1 MKNQEVAQILF
12 EIGEFL
18 ELQEVPFKPQA
29 YQQAAVSI
37 DNLEEDINNI
47 YNKEGIKGLKRIP
60 AIGESIALKIER
72 ITFVPE
78 YIQIIKVPL
87 NKPMNKAEKT
97 SLKIKANNIAIN
109 GGIIDIQRGIGF
121 IVLLASI
128 PSH

>member
-1 MKNQEVAQILF
+1 M
-12 EIGEFL
+12 
-18 ELQEVPFKPQA
+18 
-29 YQQAAVSI
+29 
-37 DNLEEDINNI
+37 
-47 YNKEGIKGLKRIP
+47 
-60 AIGESIALKIER
+60 
-72 ITFVPE
+72 PE
-78 YIQIIKVPL
+78 YIQIIKAPL